1 MARAMKRTDVDRALQ
16 KNGCSIKSDTGS
28 HTKWVCPYPCGAH
41 SANIPRH
48 REISAGVVA
57 DTIKRMACLP
67 EGWLQ

>member
-1 MARAMKRTDVDRALQ
+1 MARAMKRTDVNRALRQ
-16 KNGCSIKSDTGS
+16 NGCSIKSDIGD
-28 HTKWVCPYPCGAH
+28 HCKWECPCAAH

-48 REISAGVVA
+48 REISPGVVA

>member
-1 MARAMKRTDVDRALQ
+1 VPKGMKLRQVIRALRRS
-16 KNGCSIKSDTGS
+16 GCVKLDGTE
-28 HTKWVCPYPCGAH
+28 HEKWVCPCGEH

-48 REISAGVVA
+48 REISPGVVG